1 MIRGTEVVSRPH
13 IRVERY
19 GRIGTGKGYSCWLSM
34 LPGHL
39 DLVDD
44 QSQRWSGALAVQNLN
59 ETLGITAAAGGGV
72 ADDST
77 LTPSWR
83 SSR

>member
-34 LPGHL
+34 LPVHL

-44 QSQRWSGALAVQNLN
+44 QSQRWSGALAVQKPL
-59 ETLGITAAAGGGV
+59 TTTANRL
-72 ADDST
+72 SH
-77 LTPSWR
+77 
-83 SSR
+83 SR